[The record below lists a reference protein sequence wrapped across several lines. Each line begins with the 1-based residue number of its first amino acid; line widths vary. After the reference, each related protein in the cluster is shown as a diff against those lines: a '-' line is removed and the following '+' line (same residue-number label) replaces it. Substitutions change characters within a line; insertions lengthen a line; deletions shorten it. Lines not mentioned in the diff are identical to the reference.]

1 MLTLAFFLSM
11 QGSSQTLEDS
21 IETNIPAIMVKDTFY
36 FRQVPDSVATMLKSA
51 ADFAYANDPEYWVKE
66 KIEPSAIGEFLMY
79 LARHEWIK
87 VLLWFCFLGL
97 LVFALVK
104 IILAN
109 RLNLFYRS
117 GKQQHLKADAVVI
130 PENYAELIKGAV
142 ATGDFRLAIRFH
154 YLQTLQQLHEKKLI
168 DLHPDGT
175 NQQYLGRMRG
185 HSAFN
190 AFNHLTKIYDYAWYG
205 AFAIDKELY
214 GNIAQKFAEFDKKRK

>member
-1 MLTLAFFLSM
+1 MLTLALFLFV

-21 IETNIPAIMVKDTFY
+21 IETYIPAIMVKDTFY
-36 FRQVPDSVATMLKSA
+36 SRQVPDSVATRLKSV
-51 ADFAYANDPEYWVKE
+51 ADFAYANDPEYWVKK
-66 KIEPSAIGEFLMY
+66 KIEPSAIGEFLLY
-79 LARHEWIK
+79 LARHQWIK
-87 VLLWFCFLGL
+87 VLLWFGFLAL
-97 LVFALVK
+97 LVFAFVK

-185 HSAFN
+185 HAAFN
-190 AFNHLTKIYDYAWYG
+190 AFNHLTNIYDYAWYG

-214 GNIAQKFAEFDKKRK
+214 ESIDQKFAEFNKKRK

>member
-1 MLTLAFFLSM
+1 MLTLALFLSV
-11 QGSSQTLEDS
+11 QGISQTLEDS

-66 KIEPSAIGEFLMY
+66 KTEPSAIGEFLMY

-117 GKQQHLKADAVVI
+117 GKHQHLKADAVVI

-185 HSAFN
+185 HAAFN

-214 GNIAQKFAEFDKKRK
+214 ENIAQKFAEFNKKRK